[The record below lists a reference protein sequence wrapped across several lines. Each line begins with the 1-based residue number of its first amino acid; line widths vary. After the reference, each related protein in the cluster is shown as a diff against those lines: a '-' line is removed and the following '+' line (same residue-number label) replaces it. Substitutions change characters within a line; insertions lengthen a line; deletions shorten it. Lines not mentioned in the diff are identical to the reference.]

1 MKLLRISLVRALA
14 AVVVGVLLLKY
25 DEAVLKGLTIALGV
39 LFLIAG
45 AVSLVGWVNA
55 RRKKPDF
62 RAYGDSTLP
71 AEAENTQSAQS
82 IFPIAGL
89 GSLLLGLILAFT
101 RSDDYIA
108 WAMYLVG
115 AVLVLGALNQAM
127 NLLAARKMEPVGFW
141 MWLPPLA
148 IVVASV
154 VAMLKGLVPAETCT
168 TILGVTALVYALVE
182 VVYMFIF
189 SGIKKRYEKTQAQV
203 SRASEAKPG
212 NAAEVV
218 DVEEVRRQ

>member
-1 MKLLRISLVRALA
+1 MKILKISIVRALA

-39 LFLIAG
+39 MFLIAG

-62 RAYGDSTLP
+62 RAYDNGEEPSAADSS
-71 AEAENTQSAQS
+71 QSV
-82 IFPIAGL
+82 FPIAGL

-101 RSDDYIA
+101 RSDDYLE

-115 AVLVLGALNQAM
+115 SVLVLGALNQAM
-127 NLLAARKMEPVGFW
+127 NLLAARKLEPVGLW
-141 MWLPPLA
+141 MWLAPLA

-154 VAMLKGLVPAETCT
+154 VAMLRGLVPAETCT
-168 TILGVTALVYALVE
+168 TILGITALVYALVE
-182 VVYMFIF
+182 VVYSFIF
-189 SGIKKRYEKTQAQV
+189 GGIKKRYEKTQAQV
-203 SRASEAKPG
+203 RRAQEAKQVQEIVPT
-212 NAAEVV
+212 ATP
-218 DVEEVRRQ
+218 VE